1 MKLVEN
7 VNHSFSGNQIYSK
20 SESNVGI
27 RFNPGLV
34 AGGVTFIHQSVRGR
48 QDHTAGVSS
57 TDQGPDPGSYF
68 IVTPTGVQ
76 ALPGRPPADQ
86 SGLTRILN
94 RVAIGISHLQFCPFF
109 YLPFWVKQVE
119 FNWS

>member
-7 VNHSFSGNQIYSK
+7 VNHSFSGNQINSK

-27 RFNPGLV
+27 RFNPGLM
-34 AGGVTFIHQSVRGR
+34 AGDVTFIHQSVRGR

-109 YLPFWVKQVE
+109 ICHFG
-119 FNWS
+119 